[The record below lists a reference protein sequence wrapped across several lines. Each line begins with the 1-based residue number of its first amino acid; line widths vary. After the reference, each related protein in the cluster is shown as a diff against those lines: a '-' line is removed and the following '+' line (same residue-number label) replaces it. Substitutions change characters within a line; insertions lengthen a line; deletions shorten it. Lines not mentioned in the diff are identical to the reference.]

1 MGWAQAGK
9 RERQRQRR
17 AITNGTGEEAN
28 TNAVLVSLIVEGEI
42 KEGFRVEVAKTR
54 RRRFGLDR
62 EGDHHRDGGGER
74 QRRRRRRRGHGG
86 QAENAATTAEP
97 SGARPGQL
105 RM

>member
-1 MGWAQAGK
+1 MWAGRRQASEKGRAAEESNNK
-9 RERQRQRR
+9 RK
-17 AITNGTGEEAN
+17 TGEEAN

-42 KEGFRVEVAKTR
+42 KEGFRVEGAKTR

-74 QRRRRRRRGHGG
+74 QRRRRRGHGG